1 MPKIQLRQDISSV
14 WQSKNP
20 VLLLG
25 EFGVETDT
33 NKFKIGDGI
42 TDWNNLSY
50 SVPTKTSDLI
60 NDSGYINISAVPT
73 TLSQLINDSG
83 YVTLSALNDKQ
94 DVLIAGSNITIE
106 NNVISAIGSGGSSS
120 VNSVNGKV
128 GTVVLSAHDVGAL
141 PDSAFIPAKTSD
153 IVNDSGF
160 ITLTSVNNGTVTIN
174 QGGVQKGS
182 FTLNQSGNTTIDLDV
197 GGQANIDQ
205 TFDGTSQ
212 NAQSGVA
219 IQGELSTNYQ
229 SKLVSGTNIKTINN
243 TSLLGSGNIDTS
255 EIFIAEYGTT
265 TFAEV
270 QTAYENN
277 KKILLRVN
285 NVNNDTGGI
294 KYAELTNIIILSYPV
309 NFYFDSVDGS
319 YIERYLLEM
328 NDTWSSQLFIAASQT
343 ALDGKVSKS
352 GDTMT
357 GALNLDM
364 TTVGGSNEN
373 FQDII
378 FTLDDINRAGLRCSH
393 LTDGTNRVQIIVRNN
408 SGTLASGYTASN
420 NNGTL
425 SCSFPNTTCVD
436 GEWKSADYAF
446 IINTATSVNGSSR
459 LPYGLSSILPN
470 DNYDYLVD
478 FATEGRTGTSSGDF
492 FNIRISSDI
501 GGARTIARAQT
512 KSNSAVY
519 AGGFCSM
526 PVSTSRQIYLDRATN
541 WKGEV
546 QSLWVCGYRRL
557 GTNS

>member
-33 NKFKIGDGI
+33 NKFKIGDGV

-50 SVPTKTSDLI
+50 SVPTKTSDLV

-83 YVTLSALNDKQ
+83 YVTSSALNDKQ

-141 PDSAFIPAKTSD
+141 PDSTFIPVKTSD

-174 QGGVQKGS
+174 QGGVQKGT
-182 FTLNQSGNTTIDLDV
+182 FTLNQSGNATIDLDAGV
-197 GGQANIDQ
+197 TVDQ

-229 SKLVSGTNIKTINN
+229 SKLVSGTNIKTVNN
-243 TSLLGSGNIDTS
+243 TSLLGSGNID
-255 EIFIAEYGTT
+255 I
-265 TFAEV
+265 
-270 QTAYENN
+270 Q
-277 KKILLRVN
+277 
-285 NVNNDTGGI
+285 GG
-294 KYAELTNIIILSYPV
+294 
-309 NFYFDSVDGS
+309 
-319 YIERYLLEM
+319 
-328 NDTWSSQLFIAASQT
+328 LFIASYNTTEFNDILSAYQNGKNVILVGGNTIATLSRISNTYAEFCRIDNHAST
-343 ALDGKVSKS
+343 ARFLIFTRCDNQNVWTESMMSLLDRSLSNLDATGQAVIDGKVSKS

-364 TTVGGSNEN
+364 TTVGSSNEN
-373 FQDII
+373 FQDIT

-393 LTDGTNRVQIIVRNN
+393 STDGTNRVQIIVRNN
-408 SGTLASGYTASN
+408 SGTFASGYEASN

-425 SCSFPNTTCVD
+425 SCSFPDTTCVD
-436 GEWKSADYAF
+436 GQWQF
-446 IINTATSVNGSSR
+446 INTVIMDNVSVTGSSN
-459 LPYGLSSILPN
+459 LTYTLSDVPDDGHMYEVMLTGN
-470 DNYDYLVD
+470 V
-478 FATEGRTGTSSGDF
+478 ETGTTSGNFCTLQLRSDF
-492 FNIRISSDI
+492 STGAVTRICN
-501 GGARTIARAQT
+501 ARTRSSSYMQAQGT
-512 KSNSAVY
+512 VIIPLTSSRKIY
-519 AGGFCSM
+519 
-526 PVSTSRQIYLDRATN
+526 VSRNTGWVGTAN
-541 WKGEV
+541 
-546 QSLWVCGYRRL
+546 LWLIGYRRI
-557 GTNS
+557 GTNN